1 MSAVD
6 QANPHATSQFEHNET
21 DSFNR
26 PPRILRVLP
35 SDEIEIPAPPNPP
48 SISLS
53 ASLGFI
59 LIPAITGV
67 FYLIALIARGGQGG
81 NIWLSL
87 PIVVVSFASVGFG
100 VWNYI
105 AQRRAQE
112 RARLE
117 HANAYAET
125 LERVRAQLRHLDTE
139 QRVVRDKNDP
149 DLSVLMQIVKGH
161 GDLPEPRLWE
171 RRPNDDDF
179 LCLRIGR
186 GDLPTSVAIKPPRAN
201 QFQYSPE
208 LRQAL
213 DLAREFAIVRNVP
226 VTLSLQHCG
235 SIGIAGSDRE
245 LISFAYALIWQ
256 VAVHHSPDEVR
267 LAALWSASFD
277 RFWSWLRWLPHT
289 RAFDDESYRL
299 LARYDGDPD
308 HMLQVLET
316 LQRELR
322 QRSEYG
328 AANRP
333 YVVVVLDSYPKFG
346 DSYGLFNEMITRGR
360 DLKFSVVCLVSKARQ
375 TPGACGGYIELASP
389 RSVLSLAGPGGG
401 CQEFIPDYASDVES
415 DQLARRLASVTQV
428 SLETR
433 HELPRNVRFST
444 LLGLGELKNYDP
456 KNFWRDPEN
465 PSESWRPASVGMTG
479 PDMSKDRLEIN
490 LNEGVHGVHGIV
502 AGTTGS
508 GKSEFLLTF
517 LMSLAVRH
525 SPDRLNLMLIDFK
538 GGATFKDIE
547 NLPHTVGMVTDLE
560 GYQAERALL
569 AINSELD
576 RRKQRLQNAGVAN
589 IREYRRAMTRNTALK
604 PMPNLMIVIDEF
616 DEMARDYPDF
626 VTEMIRVAKQGRSL
640 GIHLLFATQQPSQ
653 VKEGLLRNLTYWIA
667 LRVTAPEDSK
677 AMVSIPDAAY
687 LTTETPGRG
696 YFRVN
701 KEIVAFQSARV
712 TVPYQPFEQGA
723 SFGEVDVT
731 GRIRPIS
738 AQSLGM
744 ERLTDDVVQV
754 CDRYYR
760 NIHALPAIVR
770 EVKQRYDQAIK
781 RGELPPPGDTFSDDD
796 VQKRISAALQRYL
809 AQCQSG
815 DATAADAA
823 RETIRSMVTHLQGK
837 REVETE
843 LALIV
848 RAMEQA
854 RGSRYAAS
862 IYRVWM
868 APLPDKIP
876 LVTLLD
882 RLPADTDA
890 WMKAPIGLLDFP
902 TRAEQHDLVLDVMG
916 AHGNVLVVGASR
928 SGKTML
934 LRTLML
940 ALAMR
945 HSPTDLWMYTI
956 DVSGRGCGM
965 ALPPAPDSASRD
977 RALPHLADMLA
988 PQDSA
993 RIERLLVEL
1002 RAAIDDRRRLLRDYG
1017 ADTLRDYRQRCQRDH
1032 TLPPPPPAILVV
1044 IDGIADLVSAQ
1055 PETVIGSLQELIREG
1070 RRFGIA
1076 FAATAE
1082 TSKEVGG
1089 HWQGLFETRIVLRV
1103 SDETD
1108 SNALLGKKVAFRIR
1122 VDQPGRGFLR
1132 TGDGPAELHI
1142 ALPMLRDGQST
1153 AMNTGQ
1159 VDESYINMEQELAH
1173 ALRVVARRN
1182 RDLNVPEDRLP
1193 HPLRLLPERIDIG
1206 DALNE
1211 TPPPRIPFARDS
1223 LTLRPVTLDLDGG
1236 MPHLLIAGGPD
1247 SGKSEALRT
1256 LLYALATRL
1265 PADDLRLTLIDY
1277 RRKTL
1282 ADFAQ
1287 TALAMEWSVKVI
1299 DDQIPAVSL
1308 FAQAKGE
1315 QRTVRLAQTEGEL
1328 AGLCVA
1334 LRDYLQERTRQG
1346 SAGPRLVLAV
1356 NDLDLMIGREPE
1368 YLALLAPYV
1377 MRGSDIGFH
1386 VILTAT
1392 DFSSWQSNQLIKAI
1406 RTERCGLYLGKP
1418 AEAGSDIPNVAG
1430 VGVKWSKA
1438 LATAH
1443 FPPGRGLALLRGQQ
1457 MLVQVAYTA
1466 PDNITSIGINNQSDK
1481 IEDWALQDAS
1491 GGCDDRV

>member
-6 QANPHATSQFEHNET
+6 QANPHATSQSEHDET

-48 SISLS
+48 SISLP

-59 LIPAITGV
+59 LIPAVTGV

-81 NIWLSL
+81 SVWFSL
-87 PIVVVSFASVGFG
+87 PIIIISFVSVGFG

-125 LERVRAQLRHLDTE
+125 LERVRAQLRRLDNE
-139 QRVVRDKNDP
+139 QRIVREENDP
-149 DLSVLMQIVKGH
+149 DLPVLMQIVQGH
-161 GDLPEPRLWE
+161 GDDDLPEPRLWE

-179 LCLRIGR
+179 LRLRIGR
-186 GDLPTSVAIKPPRAN
+186 GDLPSSVAIKPPRAN
-201 QFQYSPE
+201 QFQFSPE

-213 DLAREFAIVRNVP
+213 DLAREFAIVRHVP

-235 SIGIAGSDRE
+235 SIGIAGSDQA
-245 LISFAYALIWQ
+245 LLSFAYALIWQ
-256 VAVHHSPDEVR
+256 IAVHHSPDEVR
-267 LAALWSASFD
+267 LAVFWSAPFD
-277 RFWSWLRWLPHT
+277 HFWSWLRWLPHT
-289 RAFDDESYRL
+289 RAFDEESYRL
-299 LARYDGDPD
+299 LARYDGNPD
-308 HMLQVLET
+308 HLLQVLET

-346 DSYGLFNEMITRGR
+346 DSYGLFSELITRGR
-360 DLKFSVVCLVSKARQ
+360 ELKFSVACLVSEARQ
-375 TPGACGGYIELASP
+375 TPGACGGYIELAS
-389 RSVLSLAGPGGG
+389 RSMLSLAGPDGGR
-401 CQEFIPDYASDVES
+401 QEFVPDYASAVES
-415 DQLARRLASVTQV
+415 EQLARRLASVTQV

-444 LLGLGELKNYDP
+444 LLGLGELKTYNP
-456 KNFWRDPEN
+456 EHFWRDPEN
-465 PSESWRPASVGMTG
+465 PSESWRPAAVGMTG

-589 IREYRRAMTRNTALK
+589 IREYRRAMTRNAALK

-626 VTEMIRVAKQGRSL
+626 VTELIRVAKQGRSL

-723 SFGEVDVT
+723 SFGEVDIT
-731 GRIRPIS
+731 GRRRLIS

-744 ERLTDDVVQV
+744 ERFIDDVVHV
-754 CDRYYR
+754 CDRYHR

-781 RGELPPPGDTFSDDD
+781 RGELPPPGDAFSDDD
-796 VQKRISAALQRYL
+796 VQKRISTALQRYL

-823 RETIRSMVTHLQGK
+823 RETIRGMVTHLQGK

-848 RAMEQA
+848 QAMEQA
-854 RGSRYAAS
+854 RGSHYAAS
-862 IYRVWM
+862 AYRVWM
-868 APLPDKIP
+868 APLPAEIP

-882 RLPADTDA
+882 RLPDGADA
-890 WMKAPIGLLDFP
+890 WMKAPIGMLDFP
-902 TRAEQHDLVLDVMG
+902 TRAEQQPLVLDMMG

-928 SGKTML
+928 SGKTVL

-940 ALAMR
+940 ALAMH
-945 HSPTDLWMYTI
+945 HSPADLWMYTI
-956 DVSGRGCGM
+956 DAGGRGCGT
-965 ALPPAPDSASRD
+965 ALPPAPDSDPRD
-977 RALPHLADMLA
+977 RVLPHLADMLV
-988 PQDSA
+988 PQDSV

-1002 RAAIDDRRRLLRDYG
+1002 RAVIDERRRLLRDHG
-1017 ADTLRDYRQRCQRDH
+1017 ADTLRDYRQRYQRDQ
-1032 TLPPPPPAILVV
+1032 TLSPPPPAILVV
-1044 IDGIADLVSAQ
+1044 IDGIADLESAQ
-1055 PETVIGSLQELIREG
+1055 PETVIDSLKELIREA
-1070 RRFGIA
+1070 RPFGIA
-1076 FAATAE
+1076 FVATGG
-1082 TSKEVGG
+1082 TSKEVSR
-1089 HWQGLFETRIVLRV
+1089 WQGLFETRIVLRV
-1103 SDETD
+1103 NDETD
-1108 SNALLGKKVAFRIR
+1108 SDALLGKKVAFRIR
-1122 VDQPGRGFLR
+1122 VDQPGRAFLR
-1132 TGDGPAELHI
+1132 TSDGPVELHI
-1142 ALPMLRDGQST
+1142 ALPMLRD
-1153 AMNTGQ
+1153 ARRKEVNNGQ
-1159 VDESYINMEQELAH
+1159 VDESYINMDQELSH
-1173 ALRVVARRN
+1173 ALRVIARRN
-1182 RDLNVPEDRLP
+1182 LNVPDHRLP
-1193 HPLRLLPERIDIG
+1193 HPLRLLPERIEISELLDE
-1206 DALNE
+1206 A
-1211 TPPPRIPFARDS
+1211 PPPLIPFARDS

-1236 MPHLLIAGGPD
+1236 MNHLLIAGGPD
-1247 SGKSEALRT
+1247 SGKSETLRT

-1282 ADFAQ
+1282 EIFAQ
-1287 TALAMEWSVKVI
+1287 TPLAMEWSVKVI
-1299 DDQIPAVSL
+1299 DDQIPAVSS
-1308 FAQAKGE
+1308 FATAKGE
-1315 QRTVRLAQTEGEL
+1315 QRTVTLAATEGEMV
-1328 AGLCVA
+1328 GLCVA
-1334 LRDYLQERTRQG
+1334 LRDYLQERTRQR
-1346 SAGPRLVLAV
+1346 SAGPRLVLVV
-1356 NDLDLMIGREPE
+1356 NDLDLMIGREQE
-1368 YLALLAPYV
+1368 YLALLASYA
-1377 MRGSDIGFH
+1377 MRGGDIGFH

-1392 DFSSWQSNQLIKAI
+1392 DFSSWQGNQLIKAI

-1430 VGVKWSKA
+1430 VGAKWLKA
-1438 LATAH
+1438 LAKAQ

-1457 MLVQVAYTA
+1457 MLVQVACIA
-1466 PDNITSIGINNQSDK
+1466 PDTIN
-1481 IEDWALQDAS
+1481 ALAFQDAS
-1491 GGCDDRV
+1491 GGCDDRVRTMALP